1 MANPFDDGGSVMY
14 RTGDLARWRADGQL
28 EYLGRT
34 DFQVKLRGQRIELG
48 EIESA
53 LERVDG
59 VSQAVVVLDSRGSTG
74 DRLVGYVVPA
84 VGVDLAGGD
93 LRTAVSD
100 ALPAYMVPS
109 TVMVLE
115 EFPLNT
121 SGKLDRKKLPAP
133 VFEARAFRAPTTPIE
148 QTVADV
154 FVEVLGAGQ
163 VGLDDDFFELG
174 GNSLIAM
181 RVVSMLS
188 ARVDG
193 RVSVRDLFD
202 ASTVAGLAARV
213 ERARGAGSREAL
225 VAMPRSE
232 RPVPLSLAQQRMW
245 FLNQFDPA
253 SAAYNIPIALRLRG
267 RLDLEVLGAAVGDLV
282 ARHEVLRTVYP
293 DTEDGPVQVILSADQ
308 SVPDLTPV
316 PLAAE
321 DVLAV
326 VGEFLSDGFDVTEAV
341 PLRVR
346 LYRVGEDEH
355 VLVIAIHHISGDGYS
370 VAPLTRD
377 LMTAY
382 LARTAGSAPQWAPLS
397 IQYADYALWQRRVLG
412 SESDPDSLIHQQ
424 LEYWKSALAGLP
436 DQLDLPTDRPRPA
449 VQSYHGGKVSVEIG
463 ADLHR
468 ALDEL
473 ARHRSATVF
482 MAVHA
487 AFAVLLARLS
497 GTEDI
502 AVGTPF
508 AGRDEAAVEDLI
520 GMFVNTLVFRTQVDP
535 SMPFT
540 DLLGQVR
547 ETDLGA
553 FGNADVPFERLV
565 EVLNPTRS
573 TARHPLCQVG
583 FSFHNMAVSEFALPD
598 LEIAPVEFDVE
609 VSQFDLHLMVTDL
622 RSADGELEGLSTVL
636 TYATA
641 LFDEQTAQAIV
652 DRFVRVLE
660 AVVADPQVVV
670 GDIELLDDVE
680 SGRLLGEWNST
691 GESVSDVSL
700 VELFDAQVART
711 PDAPALVFEG
721 ETVSY
726 A

>member
-1 MANPFDDGGSVMY
+1 
-14 RTGDLARWRADGQL
+14 
-28 EYLGRT
+28 
-34 DFQVKLRGQRIELG
+34 LG

-74 DRLVGYVVPA
+74 DRLVGYVVA
-84 VGVDLAGGD
+84 GTGTALIGGD
-93 LRTAVSD
+93 VRTAV
-100 ALPAYMVPS
+100 ANVLPAYMVPS

-133 VFEARAFRAPTTPIE
+133 VFETRVFRAPGTPAE
-148 QTVADV
+148 ELVAEV
-154 FVEVLGAGQ
+154 FAEVLGSGR
-163 VGLDDDFFELG
+163 VGADDDFFELG

-181 RVVSMLS
+181 RVVSVLS

-202 ASTVAGLAARV
+202 ASTVAGLAGRV
-213 ERARGAGSREAL
+213 ERARGAGRREAL
-225 VAMPRSE
+225 VAAPRPE
-232 RPVPLSLAQQRMW
+232 NVPLSLSQQRMW

-253 SAAYNIPIALRLRG
+253 SAAYNIPIALRLSG
-267 RLDLEVLGAAVGDLV
+267 RLDLDLLGAAVGDLV

-293 DTEDGPVQVILSADQ
+293 DTEDGPVQVILPANQ
-308 SVPDLTPV
+308 AILDLSPV
-316 PLAAE
+316 PLAEE
-321 DVLAV
+321 DVLPV
-326 VGEFLSDGFDVTEAV
+326 VGEFLSAGFDVTAEV
-341 PLRVR
+341 PIRVR

-355 VLVIAIHHISGDGYS
+355 VLVVAIHHVSGDGYS

-377 LMTAY
+377 LMSAY
-382 LARTAGSAPQWAPLS
+382 FARSAGSAPEWAPLS

-412 SESDPDSLIHQQ
+412 SETDPDSLIHQQ

-449 VQSYHGGKVSVEIG
+449 VQSYHGGRVHFGID

-468 ALDEL
+468 RL
-473 ARHRSATVF
+473 ADFARERGTTLF
-482 MAVHA
+482 MVVHA
-487 AFAVLLARLS
+487 AYAALLARVS
-497 GTEDI
+497 GTGDI

-508 AGRDEAAVEDLI
+508 AGRGEAGLDEMI
-520 GMFVNTLVFRTQVDP
+520 GMFVNTLVLRAQVD
-535 SMPFT
+535 SAMPFT

-547 ETDLGA
+547 DADLGA

-573 TARHPLCQVG
+573 TSRHPLCQVG
-583 FSFHNMAVSEFALPD
+583 FSFQNIAATSFELPGLSISAVDFESA
-598 LEIAPVEFDVE
+598 I
-609 VSQFDLHLMVTDL
+609 SQFDLHMIVADAYGETGDPAGM
-622 RSADGELEGLSTVL
+622 SAEMS
-636 TYATA
+636 YATA
-641 LFDEQTAQAIV
+641 LFDSETVEKLAA
-652 DRFVRVLE
+652 RFVRFLE
-660 AVVADPQVVV
+660 AIVTDPEVVI
-670 GDIELLDDVE
+670 GDVELLNEAE
-680 SGRLLGEWNST
+680 SGRMLGDWNAT
-691 GESVSDVSL
+691 EESVPDVSL